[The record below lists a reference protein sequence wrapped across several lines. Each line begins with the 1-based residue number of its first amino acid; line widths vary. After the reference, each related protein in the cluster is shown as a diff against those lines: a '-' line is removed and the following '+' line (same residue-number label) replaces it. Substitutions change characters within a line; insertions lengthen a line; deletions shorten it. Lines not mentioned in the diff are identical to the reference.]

1 MQIKIEIFETEA
13 GFVVIAIAI
22 DIVVRPRCPRIVLVD
37 SLVVLC
43 VLSWELRIHGMCRVV
58 WAWDF
63 RWEVDVECARAFPLE
78 GEFAYSWLSEWLAK
92 ALQPQ
97 RNHKKKQKKAE
108 TNNGSGHLTIT
119 STAYNCHE
127 SPSPGGGGFNCLWS
141 GHSRFCRRRGTSIN
155 VPLTFAWSADKNC
168 HNKQYNHDDNKN
180 NVANEE
186 DT

>member
-22 DIVVRPRCPRIVLVD
+22 DIVVRPRCPRIVLVN

-78 GEFAYSWLSEWLAK
+78 GTSTAKKPQIKSE
-92 ALQPQ
+92 
-97 RNHKKKQKKAE
+97 KKAE